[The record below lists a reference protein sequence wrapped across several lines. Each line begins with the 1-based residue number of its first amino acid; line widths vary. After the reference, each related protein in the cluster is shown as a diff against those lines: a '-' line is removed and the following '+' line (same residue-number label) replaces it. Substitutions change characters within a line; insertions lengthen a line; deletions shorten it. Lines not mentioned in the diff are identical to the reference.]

1 MKKYYNIILFT
12 ITVFILAVLDQI
24 SKMAA
29 AKALKGNSGIPI
41 WKDVLELY
49 YLENTGTAWGL
60 FEGARIF
67 FLIVTIMI
75 FILIVLFI
83 IRIPFSKRMIP
94 LLIDA
99 ILLGSGAVGNFI
111 DRIMLGYVRDFI
123 YFKFIDFPVFNMAD
137 VYVTIGICLFVF
149 LIFFVYKD
157 DEITSIIKPQKDG
170 GNKTYE

>member
-12 ITVFILAVLDQI
+12 INVFILAVLDQI

>member
-12 ITVFILAVLDQI
+12 INVFILAVLDQI

-49 YLENTGTAWGL
+49 YLENTGAAWGL